1 MHIYSL
7 QLKKEFIEYILCVLH
22 VVENPGITTIFEVST
37 NLPISTSDRI
47 RYQMYSF
54 ILWLLYSWYYQVECS
69 RSDRALIKVS
79 ATSCAADKHPPGILQ
94 WIISYKDFPNIF
106 VLSQRHNL
114 SPTLEIIT
122 RNMSPSSLIM
132 GLNWKHNFARS
143 RVWSM
148 KKYKSNPAEGD
159 GSLALILINP
169 VCVPMSYW
177 FHSSGSQV

>member
-7 QLKKEFIEYILCVLH
+7 QLKREFIEYILCVLH

-54 ILWLLYSWYYQVECS
+54 ILLLLYSWYYQVECS

-79 ATSCAADKHPPGILQ
+79 AISCAADKHPPGILQ

-114 SPTLEIIT
+114 PPTLEIIT

-132 GLNWKHNFARS
+132 GLNWKYNFARS
-143 RVWSM
+143 RF
-148 KKYKSNPAEGD
+148 
-159 GSLALILINP
+159 ILEIYDKFWN
-169 VCVPMSYW
+169 
-177 FHSSGSQV
+177 HRKTRL